1 MEKRVLDI
9 TESAAYLVA
18 LGFDAVTAWTVRGLI
33 ATGEVRAT
41 KMARRCYVSIDDL
54 NAYVDRAFGPKRTGQ
69 YRGGHGLAPVKRVNS
84 SG

>member
-1 MEKRVLDI
+1 MEKRVLNI

-18 LGFDAVTAWTVRGLI
+18 LGFDAVTAWTTARGLI

-54 NAYVDRAFGPKRTGQ
+54 NAYVDRAFGPRKNG
-69 YRGGHGLAPVKRVNS
+69 S
-84 SG
+84 ISGWYGRIP